1 MIGLEV
7 VRPFKLSLLS
17 YLLCYYRFDRPFFYL
32 LSSDAKFSGCVMHFF
47 L

>member
-17 YLLCYYRFDRPFFYL
+17 YLLCYRFDRPYFYL
-32 LSSDAKFSGCVMHFF
+32 LDSDTKFSGCVMHFF